1 MYGEWY
7 IKAKQ
12 FQLAND
18 KSLREILKEFNI
30 NSRSDTGNRI
40 SICVSALITNPS
52 VDIKEL
58 FIGSLDTDGLF
69 LSGYHL
75 YYLKRTVSTVID
87 KVNKGHMKYD
97 EVFCDLKGTDS
108 NSLTT
113 LDEFFS
119 LLTRYVKDKL

>member
-40 SICVSALITNPS
+40 SI
-52 VDIKEL
+52 
-58 FIGSLDTDGLF
+58 
-69 LSGYHL
+69 
-75 YYLKRTVSTVID
+75 
-87 KVNKGHMKYD
+87 
-97 EVFCDLKGTDS
+97 
-108 NSLTT
+108 
-113 LDEFFS
+113 
-119 LLTRYVKDKL
+119 